1 MRTHFIASIHSNCF
15 YAIWVCITSP
25 VIKEEGK
32 CGVRI
37 KNKNKEQEHEQ
48 AKERT
53 EKNQEY

>member
-1 MRTHFIASIHSNCF
+1 MKSYGCKDKHG
-15 YAIWVCITSP
+15 CIFMGIKPFRDTSP

-48 AKERT
+48 A
-53 EKNQEY
+53 Y